1 MDASVLNE
9 LLEAQAAKRAVVLA
23 TRLSDGIQKL
33 AYPTDKT
40 LDSWLLEAVSQVLA
54 SDKSRVVTDPD
65 GAEWFLNAFNP
76 PLRMIVIGAVHIAQ
90 PLSIMAS
97 LAGYDVTIVDPRA
110 AFASPERFPDVTVR
124 CEWPDEAM
132 ADLAPDARTAVV
144 TLTHDPKLD
153 DPALVAALNSPCFY
167 IGALGSKKT
176 HASRLERMKA
186 QGFDDQALSRIHGP
200 IGLNIGG
207 KSPAEI
213 AISIMGEIT
222 SVLRQ

>member
-1 MDASVLNE
+1 MDASILNE

-33 AYPTDKT
+33 VYTSDKT
-40 LDSWLLEAVSQVLA
+40 QDSWLVEAVSQVLT
-54 SDKSRVVTDPD
+54 SDKSRVITDPQ
-65 GAEWFLNAFNP
+65 GVEWFLNAFNP

-97 LAGYDVTIVDPRA
+97 LAGYDVTIVDPRE
-110 AFASPERFPDVTVR
+110 AFASPERFPDMTVR

-132 ADLAPDARTAVV
+132 AALAPDARTAVV

-176 HASRLERMKA
+176 HGSRIERLKA
-186 QGFDDQALSRIHGP
+186 QGFNDQALSRIHGP

>member
-1 MDASVLNE
+1 MDTPVLNE

-33 AYPTDKT
+33 IYPADKT
-40 LDSWLLEAVSQVLA
+40 QDSWLLQAVSEVLA
-54 SDKSRVVTDPD
+54 SDKSRIVTDPD
-65 GAEWFLNAFNP
+65 GAEWFLNAFNL

-97 LAGYDVTIVDPRA
+97 IAGYDVTIVDPRE
-110 AFASPERFPDVTVR
+110 AFASPERFPNVTVR

-176 HASRLERMKA
+176 HASRLERLKA
-186 QGFDDQALSRIHGP
+186 QGFDDQALSSIHGP

-213 AISIMGEIT
+213 AISIMAEIT